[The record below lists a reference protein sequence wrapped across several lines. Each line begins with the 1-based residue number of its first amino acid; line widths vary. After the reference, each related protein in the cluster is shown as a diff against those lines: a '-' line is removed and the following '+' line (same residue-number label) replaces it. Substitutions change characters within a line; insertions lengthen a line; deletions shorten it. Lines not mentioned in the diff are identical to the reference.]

1 MHDIT
6 TPLRRY
12 WSLVVRVELDDAR
25 AKHPQSRGAPHPAR
39 AARGERV
46 EIRVHLLR
54 AEVRRALKR
63 GAIRVQRDDARGGV
77 RARARRGDVSRASPR
92 RRRRRRRGE
101 RRDDKRGLRR
111 AARAPIAP

>member
-39 AARGERV
+39 A
-46 EIRVHLLR
+46 
-54 AEVRRALKR
+54 
-63 GAIRVQRDDARGGV
+63 
-77 RARARRGDVSRASPR
+77 
-92 RRRRRRRGE
+92 
-101 RRDDKRGLRR
+101 
-111 AARAPIAP
+111 